1 MNEKVVTINGKEVHI
16 YKWNLRKIMHNQ
28 SIIIPLVKEPL
39 VNAIAMSETGE
50 PDVVM
55 LSVLEGVLT
64 SLEGVDFEK
73 VAEKLLEG
81 VLFRDVPKFGA
92 QLQPGTIENLETSG
106 MGLGDV
112 IAICV
117 AVIKL
122 NYGDFLK
129 KDLLASLMETA
140 GS

>member
-39 VNAIAMSETGE
+39 VNAIAMSDSGE

-64 SLEGVDFEK
+64 SLEGIDFEK
-73 VAEKLLEG
+73 VADKLLEG
-81 VLFRDVPKFGA
+81 VHFRHPV
-92 QLQPGTIENLETSG
+92 QLTPATIEKLEEA
-106 MGLGDV
+106 GLGLSDV

-129 KDLLASLMETA
+129 KDLLASLMEIA